1 MNARFLRVYGT
12 FIILGVLCA
21 FFWFVAPNFGTAQ
34 NLENVLQRI
43 FPVMII
49 GAAVTLLMVAGSL
62 DLSVA
67 GVLGLSGV
75 MAAFASNHGWP
86 LFPSFSLGIA
96 IGAALG
102 LLNGLLVVVLKINPV
117 IATLGVWYGCIGIA
131 NLVAEGGSISPVADN
146 FSDIGTGD
154 MEGKLPFGDYIPYNV
169 AIAFVFVATMVFIE
183 RKTLVGKYSIAM
195 GSNFEGARLT
205 GLRVNRLRV
214 FLFINAGFA
223 AGIAGVLLNS
233 KSNSGQP
240 SLTTG
245 GFEFAVIVA
254 AVLGGVSLSGG
265 QGTVIGTCAG
275 AAIVGVI
282 ETGLALQNYN
292 AFWRYIILGSVLIV
306 IVAIDVRLKAAGD
319 RSSRT
324 SGLVH
329 EASVAPVTG
338 TPAALAAA
346 GLAATSLDGAE
357 PAQPPSLS
365 AEQHHDQEVIS

>member
-12 FIILGVLCA
+12 FIILGALCL
-21 FFWFVAPNFGTAQ
+21 FFWFVAPNFGTTQ

-49 GAAVTLLMVAGSL
+49 GASVTLLMVAGSL

-75 MAAFASNHGWP
+75 MAAYASNHGW
-86 LFPSFSLGIA
+86 SLVPAFGIGIA

-102 LLNGLLVVVLKINPV
+102 LLNGLLVVVLRINPV

-131 NLVAEGGSISPVADN
+131 NLVAKGGSISPVADN

-154 MEGKLPFGDYIPYNV
+154 LEGKVPFGDHIPYNV
-169 AIAFVFVATMVFIE
+169 AIAFVFVGLMIFIE
-183 RKTLVGKYSIAM
+183 RKTLVGKYSVAM
-195 GSNFEGARLT
+195 GSNFEGARLS

-214 FLFINAGFA
+214 FLFVNAGLA

-319 RSSRT
+319 RASRA
-324 SGLVH
+324 SGLAH
-329 EASVAPVTG
+329 EE
-338 TPAALAAA
+338 PAAFVAGSAGARAAVGLTDPFVGEAERADVLAVSSHHSHDDEV
-346 GLAATSLDGAE
+346 TS
-357 PAQPPSLS
+357 
-365 AEQHHDQEVIS
+365 